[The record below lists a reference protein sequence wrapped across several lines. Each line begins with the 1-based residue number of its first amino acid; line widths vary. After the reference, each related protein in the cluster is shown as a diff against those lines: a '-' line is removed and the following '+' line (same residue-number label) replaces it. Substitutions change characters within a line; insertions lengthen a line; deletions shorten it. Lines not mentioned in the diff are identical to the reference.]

1 MGNGVGATIGRPL
14 LRHNSPSFRISF
26 IRGDHMK
33 HFRKRA
39 DIPAL
44 TWTEARGALPRA
56 TLDGSRRALIEN
68 HRGIIEFSCERIR
81 LASALGEISVVGTGL
96 CLSQVRKDCLI
107 ILGRID
113 SIIMPEG
120 SACDGC

>member
-1 MGNGVGATIGRPL
+1 
-14 LRHNSPSFRISF
+14 
-26 IRGDHMK
+26 MK

-81 LASALGEISVVGTGL
+81 LASALGEITVVGTGL